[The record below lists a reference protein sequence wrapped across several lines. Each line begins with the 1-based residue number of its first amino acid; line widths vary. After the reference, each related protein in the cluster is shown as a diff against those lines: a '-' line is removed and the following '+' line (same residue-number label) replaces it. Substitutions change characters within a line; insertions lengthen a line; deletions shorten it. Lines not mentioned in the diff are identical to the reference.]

1 MLHLNYYANIFCFLA
16 KKKKIEKV
24 VDEMITSGNSAVGFF
39 TKMAFL
45 NVNINSQSTFLVRLN
60 WTENTGEFSVFDYEN
75 CKTWKGRVCV
85 DKLDC
90 HYLFC
95 LWQ

>member
-1 MLHLNYYANIFCFLA
+1 MQHAAFKLLCKYILFLG
-16 KKKKIEKV
+16 KKKIEKV

-85 DKLDC
+85 DK
-90 HYLFC
+90 
-95 LWQ
+95 